1 MALYIGERWD
11 RGGVTAE
18 SDRSRWE
25 KQTSKRNYDAAT
37 MPTERRTGTGVLRF
51 TVLAVAGT
59 IFGIVGLVLGIAK
72 EPAVKLAATVL
83 TWSGGVL
90 LGLVLLL
97 VIRAAYR
104 DAVAWLRDY
113 FPSARRRGEIAEAAA
128 SLGLREGDAVD
139 LDFAFGA
146 DVSRIYSISTG
157 AWRGHQVEIF
167 DCRRRLRTMGD
178 DAVEQ
183 WSCVILPT
191 DASAA
196 LRISRMT
203 AGSRLKRVVGRGGVP
218 TGDEAFDRA
227 FRVEADADM
236 TAEAVSVIDDRVR
249 SRIMED
255 TPHGRVAI
263 ELRNHRLLYCVARLP
278 IDERAGLLEIA
289 TRLRDAIPAR

>member
-1 MALYIGERWD
+1 MGEAD
-11 RGGVTAE
+11 KEAE
-18 SDRSRWE
+18 LRCG
-25 KQTSKRNYDAAT
+25 TV
-37 MPTERRTGTGVLRF
+37 PTERPSGAGVLRF
-51 TVLAVAGT
+51 TVLAVVGT
-59 IFGIVGLVLGIAK
+59 ILAIVGLVLGIAE
-72 EPAVKLAATVL
+72 EPAVRLAATLL
-83 TWSGGVL
+83 TWSGGVM
-90 LGLVLLL
+90 LGLVVLL

-139 LDFAFGA
+139 LDFAIGA
-146 DVSRIYSISTG
+146 DVGRIDSIFTG
-157 AWRGHQVEIF
+157 TWRGHHVDIF

-183 WSCVILPT
+183 WSCVISPT
-191 DASAA
+191 DASAT

-203 AGSRLKRVVGRGGVP
+203 AGSRLKRIVGRGGVP
-218 TGDEAFDRA
+218 TGDDAFDRA

-249 SRIMED
+249 SRIIED
-255 TPHGRVAI
+255 APHGRVAI
-263 ELRNHRLLYCVARLP
+263 ELRNRRLLYCVARVP
-278 IDERAGLLEIA
+278 IEERAGLLELA